1 MYYNNIYIYVA
12 RGSSNPYIRVHTGV
26 RPCFRDVM
34 RFHGFLSSGVAFYA
48 SPLLHV
54 QTSIVTKSRSL
65 TLSAILAHAISL
77 VSLAHK
83 FRRATQLSKT
93 SSMASFGSIGAEAKE
108 PFLCSPWLAYAC
120 SLLVLATHLFSMMP
134 RTLLTAPA
142 MARSW
147 PLSVRKPATSAWR
160 SLDNGFLAPTFG
172 FREAKAFW
180 KCIWAAVHCLA
191 SLCVQLV
198 YDCVSPWR
206 GWFP

>member
-1 MYYNNIYIYVA
+1 MYRYIA
-12 RGSSNPYIRVHTGV
+12 PGSSNPYIRVHTGV

-34 RFHGFLSSGVAFYA
+34 RLHGFLSSGAAFYA

-65 TLSAILAHAISL
+65 TSSAILAHAISL

-134 RTLLTAPA
+134 RTLLIAPA

-172 FREAKAFW
+172 FRAAKAFW

-198 YDCVSPWR
+198 YECVSPWH